1 MPYNNEEVAEFNVG
15 DIVTVIDYD
24 KNFAWN
30 SEWVVSFAP
39 EYFKRY
45 RERKEPV
52 ATPYLN
58 GDIGEVVAS
67 SKRSLGAKWSAS
79 LIDFGD
85 TIRLI
90 DNHGL
95 KKVEHII
102 KVS

>member
-1 MPYNNEEVAEFNVG
+1 MPYDDKEVAEFDVG
-15 DIVTVIDYD
+15 DIVTVIDYEE
-24 KNFAWN
+24 NFAAN
-30 SEWVVSFAP
+30 AEWVRNFAP

-45 RERKEPV
+45 KEREEPV

-67 SKRSLGAKWSAS
+67 SKRSLGARWSAS

-90 DNHGL
+90 DNNGL
-95 KKVEHII
+95 RKVEYII
-102 KVS
+102 EVS